1 MANLE
6 SWRERRRAA
15 AKALALEL
23 QQHYDVPPQ
32 REAVTNARIL
42 HPDNDMQDY
51 MRELKTPDQD
61 DLKFDAHS
69 VPQKDAY
76 SGTNE
81 SISTW
86 SLLTPDAG
94 RSFSS
99 LQTSPKP
106 VHKYLPEKLGEPERN
121 DKRPLPMRVR
131 LMCHSDCVR
140 ADNMGMSVAALGD
153 SDGPPFI
160 IQDIVKGQCPSSI
173 SVTASSCDLFDIT
186 LTDSMADRGHLEV
199 GDELFSV
206 DNLCCSFVADRPILV
221 PTLAKLHQVLER
233 LAKKRRPV
241 EVKVFRSHGPFN
253 RGATISANPRASA
266 ADRMSV
272 NRGMTDIET
281 TVQTPK
287 GFEDQSLAHDKSGA
301 LKRDASGD
309 RGITLV
315 EVEKVHP
322 ARGFQHFVPSAERVE
337 ATYSDPEMVYTIPP
351 QMKMASTVVTIEA
364 GIELS
369 QSKSPSDTVKAH
381 QCGHNDNASYKNY
394 AQLLPPVSSAYANP
408 SEVRSFSSILG
419 APTLPP
425 TPPPPLSNCPLP
437 TLSEAPPS
445 ICSIPTPPSS
455 TPELTSSRP
464 DQHPSI
470 SLLLTPP
477 PPACGNFATQPVVEQ
492 SIISKQELHPQLIL
506 NQRCR
511 SPSEG
516 FVFAQQFRDTQGVV
530 GSATIDILLT
540 SHQRSANEDMGKRN
554 ASPDSTSLPAKVSN
568 SQDPIRT
575 DAHQIL
581 RSQKHRQDL
590 KSQDDTQYDS
600 DVSSWDEG
608 VHFEL
613 NPSDVNLK
621 SEPKIAESK
630 VDVDNNGFPQKKR
643 GKAPKPADATTAL
656 LLRECVVQHK
666 EPMEEVDSYRLP
678 RIVSKEQKCTH
689 HKEHE
694 LPEVATSGTKTET
707 LMAEI
712 VTMGTLQSLEGH
724 ADFATS
730 FSLKAFGKFGQATE
744 ARMKEDDQ
752 RENVH
757 PPHTK
762 RIYDIVN
769 CITGTSDLMIIEQLS
784 LFYHL
789 SCFVCAR
796 CGIQLSDGQNETS
809 VRIRN
814 GLIYCYICY
823 HRISKSLSRS
833 KERNEGAKLKE
844 SPSRSDRHSSLARS
858 STKIEQFF
866 NTSPSCQSSEH
877 IA

>member
-1 MANLE
+1 MVSAC
-6 SWRERRRAA
+6 SV
-15 AKALALEL
+15 L
-23 QQHYDVPPQ
+23 Q
-32 REAVTNARIL
+32 
-42 HPDNDMQDY
+42 
-51 MRELKTPDQD
+51 
-61 DLKFDAHS
+61 
-69 VPQKDAY
+69 
-76 SGTNE
+76 
-81 SISTW
+81 
-86 SLLTPDAG
+86 
-94 RSFSS
+94 
-99 LQTSPKP
+99 
-106 VHKYLPEKLGEPERN
+106 KYLPEKLGEPERN

-131 LMCHSDCVR
+131 LMCHSDCVK

-160 IQDIVKGQCPSSI
+160 IQDIVKGQCPCSI
-173 SVTASSCDLFDIT
+173 SVTASVCAAFFICQHGKFEFLIATNDTVPVGSFASESCDLFDIT
-186 LTDSMADRGHLEV
+186 LADSMADRGHLEV

-233 LAKKRRPV
+233 LAKKQRPV

-253 RGATISANPRASA
+253 RAKFFPYFR
-266 ADRMSV
+266 
-272 NRGMTDIET
+272 
-281 TVQTPK
+281 
-287 GFEDQSLAHDKSGA
+287 HDKSGA
-301 LKRDASGD
+301 LKGDASGD

-322 ARGFQHFVPSAERVE
+322 VRGFQHFLPSAERVE
-337 ATYSDPEMVYTIPP
+337 AAYSDPEMVYTIPP
-351 QMKMASTVVTIEA
+351 QMKMASTVATIEA

-369 QSKSPSDTVKAH
+369 QSKSPSEFIGVSDTVKAH
-381 QCGHNDNASYKNY
+381 QCGHSDSASCKNY
-394 AQLLPPVSSAYANP
+394 AQLLPPVSAAYPNP
-408 SEVRSFSSILG
+408 SELRSFSSILE

-425 TPPPPLSNCPLP
+425 TPPPPLSNWPLP

-464 DQHPSI
+464 DRHPSI
-470 SLLLTPP
+470 ALLLTPP
-477 PPACGNFATQPVVEQ
+477 PPACGNFAAQPVVEQ
-492 SIISKQELHPQLIL
+492 SIISKQELHPQFIP

-516 FVFAQQFRDTQGVV
+516 FVSAQQFRDAQGVV
-530 GSATIDILLT
+530 SSATIDILLT
-540 SHQRSANEDMGKRN
+540 SHPRSANEDMDNRN
-554 ASPDSTSLPAKVSN
+554 ASLDSTPLLAKVLN
-568 SQDPIRT
+568 SQDPTRT
-575 DAHQIL
+575 DANQIL

-608 VHFEL
+608 VHFES
-613 NPSDVNLK
+613 NPSGLNLK
-621 SEPKIAESK
+621 SELKIAECK
-630 VDVDNNGFPQKKR
+630 VHEDSLLVASDVDNNGSPQKKR
-643 GKAPKPADATTAL
+643 EKVPKPTDAATAL
-656 LLRECVVQHK
+656 LLRECVVQYK
-666 EPMEEVDSYRLP
+666 EPIEEVDSYRLP
-678 RIVSKEQKCTH
+678 SIVSKEQKCKH
-689 HKEHE
+689 YKEHE

-712 VTMGTLQSLEGH
+712 VTMDTLQSLEGH

-730 FSLKAFGKFGQATE
+730 FSPKAFGKFGQVTE
-744 ARMKEDDQ
+744 ARMKEDNQ
-752 RENVH
+752 RENAH
-757 PPHTK
+757 PPQTNTRLLSS
-762 RIYDIVN
+762 RILGGPWRNRIGLSPVRAPRVNVIGTWYTCAGCNQQLAKIHDIVN

-833 KERNEGAKLKE
+833 KEINEGAKLRE
-844 SPSRSDRHSSLARS
+844 SPTRSDRHSSLARS
-858 STKIEQFF
+858 STKIGQFF
-866 NTSPSCQSSEH
+866 NTSPSCQSSEYFT
-877 IA
+877 